1 MLKAGLRIWLCTQPT
16 DMRKSYDGLIALVK
30 NQLGLEPL
38 SGQAFVFINRR
49 RTQLKCLYFE
59 PGGYCLWCKRL
70 ELGRFAPFPVSR
82 EGKVVLSEID
92 FAALIDGLEVVVKKR
107 RKRWDRAPLSAPEM
121 IQSGHR
127 KAQQNQSLER
137 ARAQ

>member
-1 MLKAGLRIWLCTQPT
+1 MLKSGLRIWLCTEPT
-16 DMRKSYDGLIALVK
+16 DMRKSYDGLVALVK
-30 NQLGLEPL
+30 NQLDLEPL

-59 PGGYCLWCKRL
+59 SGGYCLWCKRL

-92 FAALIDGLEVVVKKR
+92 FAALLDGLEIVVKKR
-107 RKRWDRAPLSAPEM
+107 QKRWHRAPLSGAEM
-121 IQSGHR
+121 V
-127 KAQQNQSLER
+127 
-137 ARAQ
+137 